1 MHPVTIPEIDLEA
14 KQLSFSFETI
24 LHNFP
29 YLLAAA
35 RWTLLISLSGMAIS
49 LVWGIFLCAARM
61 AKGPVLSGAAAVYIS
76 FFRGVPLLVQLLMFY
91 YMLPHIGIDLPA
103 VQAAILAVGMCSA
116 AYTAEILRGALIA
129 IPVGQSESARALGM
143 STFSLW
149 KRVLVPQAIRIGMPS
164 LVNELILLVKVS
176 SLASVV
182 GIGELTRI
190 SQNIAGE
197 TYRPLEIYLSAA
209 VIYFAINWVLSLGG
223 RLIERKLQIG

>member
-1 MHPVTIPEIDLEA
+1 MAIPDNDAESE
-14 KQLSFSFETI
+14 QLSFSFETI

-61 AKGPVLSGAAAVYIS
+61 SKGWVLSNGAALYIS

-91 YMLPHIGIDLPA
+91 YMLPYIGIDLPA

-116 AYTAEILRGALIA
+116 AYTAEILRGALMA
-129 IPVGQSESARALGM
+129 IPAGQSEAARALGM
-143 STFSLW
+143 SSLSLW
-149 KRVLVPQAIRIGMPS
+149 KRILVPQAIRISMPS

-197 TYRPLEIYLSAA
+197 TFRPLEIYLSAA
-209 VIYFAINWVLSLGG
+209 VIYFVINWILSLGG
-223 RLIERKLQIG
+223 RLIERKLQVG